1 MATLFLLGTGSAN
14 STPDR
19 TTTMLAVHQDSSTIL
34 IDCGGDVI
42 QRVLAA
48 NLPVDSIDGIIVTH
62 EHPDHVSGFPLFIE
76 KLWLAKR
83 DRPIAVYGIR
93 PAVEQARRSWEAF
106 NTSMWTGIPPI
117 QWIEIDHVE
126 NATVISDTNWIVT
139 ASPGVHGAPVVGL
152 RIESRSTAGVVTYSC
167 DTEPCDS
174 ICRLSADADILV
186 HEANGEGKGHASAE
200 QAARIASDAGAK
212 RLILVHLP
220 AHVSEADQNSA
231 RQIFGPSEL
240 GVDLGRYEF

>member
-1 MATLFLLGTGSAN
+1 MATLHLLGTGSAN

-19 TTTMLAVHQDSSTIL
+19 TTTMLAVHQNGSTML

-42 QRVLAA
+42 QRLLAA
-48 NLPVDSIDGIIVTH
+48 DVPLDSIEGMIVTH

-76 KLWLAKR
+76 KLWLAER

-93 PAVEQARRSWEAF
+93 PAIAQARRCWDAF

-117 QWIEIDHVE
+117 IWTEVDHRDHAPVL
-126 NATVISDTNWIVT
+126 SDANWTIT

-152 RIESRSTAGVVTYSC
+152 RIECRASGGIVTYSC

-174 ICRLSADADILV
+174 IQNLASGATLLV
-186 HEANGEGKGHASAE
+186 HEANGEGKGHTSAA
-200 QAARIASDAGAK
+200 QAARVARTAGAE
-212 RLILVHLP
+212 RLVLVHLP
-220 AHVSEADQNSA
+220 ADVSTKDEDDA
-231 RQIFGPSEL
+231 RQIFSATEL

>member
-19 TTTMLAVHQDSSTIL
+19 TTTMLALHEDGSTLL

-42 QRVLAA
+42 QRMLAA
-48 NLPVDSIDGIIVTH
+48 GLEIDSIDGIIVTH

-93 PAVEQARRSWEAF
+93 PALEQARRSWEAF

-117 QWIEIDHVE
+117 EWIEVDHAE
-126 NATVISDTNWIVT
+126 NASVLSDARWTIT

-152 RIESRSTAGVVTYSC
+152 RIESRSTGRVVAYSC

-174 ICRLSADADILV
+174 IRRLSEDADILV
-186 HEANGEGKGHASAE
+186 HEANGEGRGHASAE
-200 QAARIASDAGAK
+200 QAAQIARSAGVR
-212 RLILVHLP
+212 RLVLVHLP
-220 AHVSEADQNSA
+220 ADVSQADEDAA
-231 RQIFGPSEL
+231 RQIFERSEL
-240 GVDLGRYEF
+240 GADLGRYEF